1 MPVKTAIVLSVAAR
15 SAALRY
21 GSCMVVVLFDID
33 GTLLDAGG
41 AGRAALVAAMRDE
54 LGPDVPEAK
63 VAIAG
68 RTDRGILRD
77 LLAAY
82 DLPGDEENFSR
93 LLQMYLGHLPGELK
107 KATGRI
113 LDGVPDLLDA
123 LVAME
128 DVHLGLLTGNVQVA
142 ALAKLEH
149 LEIRTPFPFGGF
161 GDDHADRG
169 DVAAAA
175 IADAERHLGCTVP
188 ADRVVVLGDTRNDIR
203 CARAVD
209 AAVIAVETGFATP
222 DELRDEGA
230 DLQLRDFSDPEPVL
244 EFVRARRNSSVR

>member
-1 MPVKTAIVLSVAAR
+1 
-15 SAALRY
+15 
-21 GSCMVVVLFDID
+21 MVVVLFDID

-54 LGPDVPEAK
+54 LGPEVPEAK

-82 DLPGDEENFSR
+82 ELPGDEANFAR
-93 LLQMYLGHLPGELK
+93 LLQMYIGYLPGELA

-113 LDGVPDLLDA
+113 LDGVPELLDA
-123 LVAME
+123 LAAMK
-128 DVHLGLLTGNVQVA
+128 DVHLGLLTGNVRVA
-142 ALAKLEH
+142 AYAKLEH
-149 LEIRTPFPFGGF
+149 LGIETRFPFGGF

-175 IADAERHLGCTVP
+175 IADAERHLGCDVP
-188 ADRVVVLGDTRNDIR
+188 AHQVVVIGDTRNDIR

-209 AAVIAVETGFATP
+209 AAVIAVETGFASAA
-222 DELRDEGA
+222 ELRDEGA
-230 DLQLRDFSDPEPVL
+230 DLQLPDFSDPRPVL
-244 EFVRARRNSSVR
+244 EFVRARQPASVL